1 MMIVGVVGAV
11 FDLHM
16 QQVIG
21 RLIRVCRRCRG
32 GKGACPGA
40 KDGAQTPARYNN
52 KKNDWPGAPR
62 LTPYDLRLFL
72 NCCSTYPRMP

>member
-52 KKNDWPGAPR
+52 KKK
-62 LTPYDLRLFL
+62 
-72 NCCSTYPRMP
+72 